1 MKSARNLIT
10 ICLLFTAATLFAQTE
25 SQWLMKVHIPYSFT
39 VANQPMPAGI
49 YNFYTVGSQRVV
61 RITNVDG
68 KHTATVSTLLN
79 YSNSAASAAHLVFDE
94 YGSEY
99 FLSQIWSGGDD
110 LSRNPTP
117 SKRARE
123 LAGAGAEL
131 HTATIPVST
140 SGR

>member
-10 ICLLFTAATLFAQTE
+10 FCLLFTAATLFAQTD

-99 FLSQIWSGGDD
+99 FLSQIWS
-110 LSRNPTP
+110 
-117 SKRARE
+117 
-123 LAGAGAEL
+123 
-131 HTATIPVST
+131 
-140 SGR
+140 